1 MAGIG
6 YAFFGIAYF
15 GSFFFIQLVM
25 NRLLRD
31 PTNIEFK
38 KSMALA
44 SASSLLFGFGL
55 RVVGTPFSLSGLIL
69 IVASILVLW
78 KLSENLYGFGWWEGL
93 QAGIAASIFFPLLYL
108 GSAWVWGR
116 IFQFP

>member
-6 YAFFGIAYF
+6 YAFFGIAWL

-25 NRLLRD
+25 NRLLED
-31 PTNIEFK
+31 PTNIEFD

-44 SASSLLFGFGL
+44 SASGIIFRFGL
-55 RVVGTPFSLSGLIL
+55 PVVGTLFSLGGLIL
-69 IVASILVLW
+69 ILASILVLW
-78 KLSENLYGFGWWEGL
+78 KLSEYLYGFGWWEGL
-93 QAGIAASIFFPLLYL
+93 QAGIAASAFFPLLYL